1 MKAIYKLND
10 TLRYSTQIN
19 NRNVVAAI
27 CAQEFDEIL
36 KYTSSYADQKFI
48 ENLIQL
54 CLRDIH
60 SNVPMKLF
68 QLEDLLFN
76 YEEHHRKRIE
86 PIIIIDGNGGGNNT
100 GNNNGDNPSIDLSN
114 YYTRRETDVLLS
126 KKQDELIAGDNV
138 EIEND
143 VISVDL
149 SGIEGGGSS
158 IDVYNEYGDSTTGAI
173 SQDFFTEEVQANT
186 EGVRAVTENVQVIAE
201 EVKSVNEGVKNIEE
215 GMKTQSDDIAALEAA
230 VFPFKINYLRGGGTY
245 EKGSVQSVTLTWEY
259 DRDIDS
265 QYINNIGISS
275 ELRTK
280 TYTNVTKDTTYTLSA
295 TSGSQTISSS
305 VSAKF
310 SLKKYWGVSSKTS
323 LSNNE
328 ILALNSGWAQRT
340 MGSTTFDCTG
350 GKYPY
355 YILPTSM
362 ISGIEFWI
370 NGLQNTD
377 WVTEQ
382 ISLTNA
388 SGYTES
394 YTVFRL
400 NTIQTGV
407 LKIEVK

>member
-1 MKAIYKLND
+1 MEAIYKLND
-10 TLRYSTQIN
+10 VLRYSTQVN
-19 NRNVVAAI
+19 NKNVVAAI
-27 CAQEFDEIL
+27 CAQELEQVL
-36 KYTSSYADQKFI
+36 KYTTNYSDQKLVEEWITF
-48 ENLIQL
+48 
-54 CLRDIH
+54 C
-60 SNVPMKLF
+60 
-68 QLEDLLFN
+68 FN
-76 YEEHHRKRIE
+76 EALADYGGYACKGTKMSIT
-86 PIIIIDGNGGGNNT
+86 IGDNGGNNSGSNGGGSSS
-100 GNNNGDNPSIDLSN
+100 GGGSSVDLTN
-114 YYTRRETDVLLS
+114 YYTKREIDRLLL
-126 KKQDELIAGDNV
+126 KKQNELTAGENV
-138 EIEND
+138 EIEDD

-149 SGIEGGGSS
+149 SGIETDGSVLVLNS
-158 IDVYNEYGDSTTGAI
+158 YGSNATGAI
-173 SQDFFTEEVQANT
+173 SQKFFTEEVQSNT
-186 EGVRAVTENVQVIAE
+186 ENIQTNAEEIQSIANDMQTVTED
-201 EVKSVNEGVKNIEE
+201 VKSND
-215 GMKTQSDDIAALEAA
+215 DDIAVLMAA
-230 VFPFKINYLRGGGTY
+230 VFPFKINYFRGGGTY
-245 EKGSVQSVTLTWEY
+245 EKGSSQSVTLTWEY
-259 DRDIDS
+259 DRAADS
-265 QYINNIGISS
+265 QSINGTALSNT
-275 ELRTK
+275 LRTK

-323 LSNNE
+323 LSNSD

-362 ISGIEFWI
+362 INGIEFWI